1 MDVNKLVKNIFGLN
15 ADEKFFK
22 MYFKSFKVGKLRRA
36 VLLLKLKRLQEKKN
50 PYIGRSVDTFQEKPF
65 FPHGLHCIHIAAGCR
80 IGKNVTIF
88 QNVTIGQSK
97 EKYPMIG
104 DNVIIGAGANIIG
117 DVKIGNNV
125 RIGAGAVV
133 TFDVPDNSTV
143 VGQKARI
150 LKRDPDY
157 WVEEY

>member
-1 MDVNKLVKNIFGLN
+1 
-15 ADEKFFK
+15 
-22 MYFKSFKVGKLRRA
+22 
-36 VLLLKLKRLQEKKN
+36 
-50 PYIGRSVDTFQEKPF
+50 
-65 FPHGLHCIHIAAGCR
+65 
-80 IGKNVTIF
+80 
-88 QNVTIGQSK
+88 
-97 EKYPMIG
+97 MIG
-104 DNVIIGAGANIIG
+104 GNVIIGAGANIIG

>member
-1 MDVNKLVKNIFGLN
+1 MNVNKLVKNIFGLN

-157 WVEEY
+157 WVEE

>member
-1 MDVNKLVKNIFGLN
+1 MNVNKLVKNIFGLN

>member
-1 MDVNKLVKNIFGLN
+1 MVKNIFGLN

-50 PYIGRSVDTFQEKPF
+50 SYIGRSVDTFQEKPR
-65 FPHGLHCIHIAAGCR
+65 FPHGLHNIHIAEGCR

>member
-50 PYIGRSVDTFQEKPF
+50 SYIGRSVDTFQEKPF

>member
-117 DVKIGNNV
+117 DVKIGNNI

>member
-1 MDVNKLVKNIFGLN
+1 MNVNKLVKNIFGLN

-104 DNVIIGAGANIIG
+104 GNVIIGAGANIIG